1 MTILSEREFGTRGR
15 PAQPLNSTDLTLHIF
30 LIRKISM
37 EKAFRALASTPRR
50 RILNHLAG
58 GPMTVGEIAEK
69 FDMAMPSISK
79 HLSVLHDAGLV
90 HQQKRGQHII
100 YSIAAD
106 NLANNLYAFL
116 TPFCPEARKLAAER
130 KLVRR
135 DQQEDRE

>member
-1 MTILSEREFGTRGR
+1 MER
-15 PAQPLNSTDLTLHIF
+15 
-30 LIRKISM
+30 
-37 EKAFRALASTPRR
+37 AFKALASTPRR

-79 HLSVLHDAGLV
+79 HLSVLYDAGLV

-106 NLANNLYAFL
+106 NLANSLYAFL
-116 TPFCPEARKLAAER
+116 TPFCPEARKLSAER
-130 KLVRR
+130 KRKR
-135 DQQEDRE
+135 QEQA

>member
-1 MTILSEREFGTRGR
+1 M
-15 PAQPLNSTDLTLHIF
+15 D
-30 LIRKISM
+30 KV
-37 EKAFRALASTPRR
+37 FRALASTPRR

-135 DQQEDRE
+135 GNRESDK